1 MSNEEYDITHAQ
13 PGSAGNPK
21 QVRFG
26 V

>member
-13 PGSAGNPK
+13 PGRAGNSK

>member
-13 PGSAGNPK
+13 PGSAGNSK